1 VRQCLRELAGPY
13 RRCGYLRL
21 HIRLQNEGLVIS
33 RKRTLPALSGGKPG
47 CAPHDRSLE
56 AALQRTPAA
65 QLARLLAT
73 QGFCHLPEKTKTRHT
88 HCRLT
93 LGADLIRGEGQC

>member
-1 VRQCLRELAGPY
+1 MLARKLVRQPG
-13 RRCGYLRL
+13 RRAR
-21 HIRLQNEGLVIS
+21 
-33 RKRTLPALSGGKPG
+33 
-47 CAPHDRSLE
+47 HDRSLE

-73 QGFCHLPEKTKTRHT
+73 QCFCHLPEKTKTRHT

-93 LGADLIRGEGQC
+93 LGAGLIRGEGHSASQSTVSIAAVIALILGIVEDALRDSR